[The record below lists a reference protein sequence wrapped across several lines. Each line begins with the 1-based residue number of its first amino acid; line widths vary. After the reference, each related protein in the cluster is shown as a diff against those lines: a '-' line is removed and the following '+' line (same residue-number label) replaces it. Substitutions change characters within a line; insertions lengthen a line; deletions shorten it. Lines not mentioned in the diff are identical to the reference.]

1 MLKIKYRYKLV
12 IQTPETM
19 KLFGSTKKGEN
30 LPSLEVVEVAL
41 AHCNLVVNQ
50 YQQKSKVSYISIN
63 VMLIFQMLN
72 QEI

>member
-1 MLKIKYRYKLV
+1 MLEIKDRYKLV
-12 IQTPETM
+12 IQN
-19 KLFGSTKKGEN
+19 GEN

-41 AHCNLVVNQ
+41 VHCNLVVNQ